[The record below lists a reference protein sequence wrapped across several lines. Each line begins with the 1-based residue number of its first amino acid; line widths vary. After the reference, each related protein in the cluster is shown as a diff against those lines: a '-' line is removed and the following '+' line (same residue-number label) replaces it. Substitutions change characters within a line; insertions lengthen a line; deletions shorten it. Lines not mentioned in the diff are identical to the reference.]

1 LRPDLTV
8 HGYWAQF
15 AKVAVAHLLAVASP
29 GPDFA
34 MVVRQ
39 SLAHGRRA
47 AVWTSIGIGTAI
59 LVHATY
65 ALLGIGILLRTYPV
79 ALVSVKFLGAGY
91 LAWIGARALT
101 SRPRRGMAG
110 APAGAEAELS
120 GPAEPAPGAAW
131 TTGFLTNAFNPK
143 VTLFFVAIFASLIDP
158 ATPKLIQAGYGLWM
172 SGTTMAWFS
181 MVSVFFTR
189 DEVRRAFLR
198 GGHWI
203 DRAMGVVLI
212 GLAAALAA
220 ASVG

>member
-1 LRPDLTV
+1 V

-15 AKVAVAHLLAVASP
+15 LTVAVAHLLAVASP

-59 LVHATY
+59 LVHVTY
-65 ALLGIGILLRTYPV
+65 ALLGIGMLLR
-79 ALVSVKFLGAGY
+79 ASHLWFSVMKYLCAGY
-91 LAWIGARALT
+91 LAWIGARSIL
-101 SRPRRGMAG
+101 SRPRRGLAG

-120 GPAEPAPGAAW
+120 RPAEPAPRAAW
-131 TTGFLTNAFNPK
+131 TTGFLTNVFNPK
-143 VTLFFVAIFASLIDP
+143 ATVFFIAIFASVIDP

-172 SGTTMAWFS
+172 SLTTMAWFV
-181 MVSVFFTR
+181 MVSGFFTR
-189 DEVRRAFLR
+189 DDVRRMFLR

-203 DRAMGVVLI
+203 DRGMGAVLLGI
-212 GLAAALAA
+212 AVALAL
-220 ASVG
+220 ASIR